1 VIDAVSSSTRAPIT
15 RRPRHRV
22 ALVDNEFRS
31 SAVSEVR
38 LSAETRTEFGK
49 GGARRTRRAGKIP
62 AVIYG
67 HGADPRHV
75 SLPAREF
82 TNAVRH
88 GGTNVLLTLDLEGE
102 EQLAIP
108 KAIQRHAIKGTFD
121 HVDLLAVRR
130 GEKVTIDVP
139 LNITGDVV
147 PGGLL
152 AVEANVVAVEAEAT
166 HLPTGI
172 PVSIEDL
179 AIGSQIT
186 AGDLTLPEGSTL
198 VTDPTHVL
206 LIVQEAPTEAEI
218 EAEMAEAAD
227 ELGIVEDAPEG
238 EAGEGAE
245 AAAEGESAGG
255 GSAGDGGQAAE

>member
-1 VIDAVSSSTRAPIT
+1 M
-15 RRPRHRV
+15 
-22 ALVDNEFRS
+22 
-31 SAVSEVR
+31 SEVR
-38 LSAETRTEFGK
+38 LSAEARTEFGK

-88 GGTNVLLTLDLEGE
+88 GGANVLLTLDLGGE

-139 LNITGDVV
+139 LAVSGEVV
-147 PGGLL
+147 AGGLL
-152 AVEANVVAVEAEAT
+152 AQEHMAVSLEAEAT
-166 HLPTGI
+166 NLPTEI
-172 PVSIEDL
+172 PVSIDDL
-179 AIGSQIT
+179 KIGDQIT
-186 AGDLTLPEGSTL
+186 AADLSLPAGATLI
-198 VTDPTHVL
+198 TDPAQVL
-206 LIVQEAPTEAEI
+206 LIMNEAPTEAEI
-218 EAEMAEAAD
+218 EAELAEAAE
-227 ELGIVEDAPEG
+227 ELGIVEDQPET
-238 EAGEGAE
+238 EDVEGAE
-245 AAAEGESAGG
+245 GDGAEGEGDGESAPAQ
-255 GSAGDGGQAAE
+255 GSAESGE